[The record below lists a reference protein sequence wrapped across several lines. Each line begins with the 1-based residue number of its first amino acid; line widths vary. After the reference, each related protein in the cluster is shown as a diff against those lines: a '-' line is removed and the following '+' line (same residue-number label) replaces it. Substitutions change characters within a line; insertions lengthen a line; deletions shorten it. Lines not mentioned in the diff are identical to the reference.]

1 VASIALLLEE
11 FKKLLL
17 GTSDAPDDVG
27 LSMGFR
33 MDWGAA
39 TFTDFLLLLER
50 DLSFLD
56 VLFEGLPNPGEG
68 EFDELLI
75 LLELE
80 LDIQGIIV
88 RKMRIS

>member
-1 VASIALLLEE
+1 MASIALLLEE

-17 GTSDAPDDVG
+17 GTADAPDEVE
-27 LSMGFR
+27 LSMGFN

-39 TFTDFLLLLER
+39 SFKDLLLLLER

>member
-39 TFTDFLLLLER
+39 TFEDFLLLLER

-68 EFDELLI
+68 DFIVLLVMEKNII
-75 LLELE
+75 L
-80 LDIQGIIV
+80 
-88 RKMRIS
+88 